1 MWTLT
6 AESLTW
12 FLARLESEGGARILF
27 RQARL
32 LPRPL
37 VMVCHDGGRAFSH
50 SGYGTLSVKSHTSLC
65 GDDS

>member
-27 RQARL
+27 RQVCL

-37 VMVCHDGGRAFSH
+37 VTVRHDDGRAFSH
-50 SGYGTLSVKSHTSLC
+50 SAYGTLSVKSHTSLC
-65 GDDS
+65 SDDS